1 MISDA
6 LGIESERCWELRIFE
21 KRRIPGP
28 RRLAAR
34 PSASRRVPPS
44 ALAAWPANRE
54 QRAPIIGEWLSA
66 EAVSSSLRLSFQN
79 DTPSPRFPPWTVD
92 EYRGISYVV
101 RDANNFAVTYVY
113 FESGPS

>member
-1 MISDA
+1 M
-6 LGIESERCWELRIFE
+6 LRITYFR
-21 KRRIPGP
+21 KHGQLIASSAP
-28 RRLAAR
+28 RS
-34 PSASRRVPPS
+34 SASGS
-44 ALAAWPANRE
+44 ALKP
-54 QRAPIIGEWLSA
+54 
-66 EAVSSSLRLSFQN
+66 VSSSLRLSFQN

>member
-1 MISDA
+1 MTH
-6 LGIESERCWELRIFE
+6 
-21 KRRIPGP
+21 
-28 RRLAAR
+28 
-34 PSASRRVPPS
+34 SASSPNDVANYVFPKT
-44 ALAAWPANRE
+44 WPANRE